1 MASRK
6 NLKKGIHIIA
16 EELAMECYVNFM
28 LLPNI
33 KEEDFNAVLQKI
45 YNLDKEFIS
54 RANHPNG
61 TKDTKLV
68 KKYYKLLVED
78 FNQNV
83 SAIAKEMLSL
93 NKSDK

>member
-6 NLKKGIHIIA
+6 NLKKWIHIIA

-33 KEEDFNAVLQKI
+33 KEEDFNAILQKI
-45 YNLDKEFIS
+45 YNLDREFIS

-61 TKDTKLV
+61 TKEAKLV
-68 KKYYKLLVED
+68 KKYYKSLIED
-78 FNQNV
+78 FNKTV
-83 SAIAKEMLSL
+83 SAIADEMLSL
-93 NKSDK
+93 NKTK

>member
-6 NLKKGIHIIA
+6 NLKKWIHIIA

-28 LLPNI
+28 LFPNI
-33 KEEDFNAVLQKI
+33 KEEDFNSVLQKI

-61 TKDTKLV
+61 TKETKLV
-68 KKYYKLLVED
+68 KNYYKSLIEN
-78 FNQNV
+78 FNQSV
-83 SAIAKEMLSL
+83 VEIANEMLSL
-93 NKSDK
+93 NKNK

>member
-6 NLKKGIHIIA
+6 NLKKWIHIIA

-28 LLPNI
+28 LFPNI
-33 KEEDFNAVLQKI
+33 KEEDFNSVLQKI

-61 TKDTKLV
+61 TKETKLA
-68 KKYYKLLVED
+68 KNYYKSLIEN
-78 FNQNV
+78 FNQSV
-83 SAIAKEMLSL
+83 VEIANEMLSL
-93 NKSDK
+93 NKNK